1 MVELTVGYETNL
13 ENNVERKKAKYREL
27 IRQLGNNFMQVK
39 FINLSMSSLGIFAH
53 ECSTF
58 LDMLENVGLDKNHQI
73 FCVRTMMTTAI
84 RSTYY
89 IFCCRNKEWEN
100 PELLNI

>member
-13 ENNVERKKAKYREL
+13 ENNVKRKKAKNREL
-27 IRQLGNNFMQVK
+27 VRQLDENFNEVN
-39 FINLSMSSLGIFAH
+39 FVNLSMSSLGIFAQ

-58 LDMLENVGLDKNHQI
+58 EMLGNVGLDKNYQTY
-73 FCVRTMMTTAI
+73 CVRKMMTIAI

-89 IFCCRNKEWEN
+89 IFCCRNKEWES
-100 PELLNI
+100 PDLLTI

>member
-1 MVELTVGYETNL
+1 M
-13 ENNVERKKAKYREL
+13 ERKKAKYREL
-27 IRQLGNNFMQVK
+27 IRQLGNNFRQVK
-39 FINLSMSSLGIFAH
+39 FINLSMSSLGIFAP

-73 FCVRTMMTTAI
+73 FCVRKMMTTAI
-84 RSTYY
+84 RSTCY

>member
-27 IRQLGNNFMQVK
+27 IRQLGNNFLLGV
-39 FINLSMSSLGIFAH
+39 FACLGIFAH
-53 ECSTF
+53 ECSSF

-73 FCVRTMMTTAI
+73 FCIRKMMTTAI

-89 IFCCRNKEWEN
+89 IFCCRNKDWEN
-100 PELLNI
+100 PELLSI